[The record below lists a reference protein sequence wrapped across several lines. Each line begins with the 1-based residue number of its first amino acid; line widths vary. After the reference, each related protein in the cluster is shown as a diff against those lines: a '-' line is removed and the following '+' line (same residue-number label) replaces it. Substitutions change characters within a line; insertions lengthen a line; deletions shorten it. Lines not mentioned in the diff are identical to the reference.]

1 MKTKIALAITTLII
15 AATIAATEAH
25 KQDVT
30 FVPYNPGYPVEYS
43 PYNPG
48 YPIDIPIV
56 ATPTKK
62 HSANAGANADQRPI
76 HLG

>member
-56 ATPTKK
+56 ATPTK
-62 HSANAGANADQRPI
+62 NIQPTLEPTPI
-76 HLG
+76 KDPSI